1 MTDAK
6 ELRIGNWVYDGER
19 TQFPMYVRAIGEDYV
34 YLDFDGN
41 EGDLWE
47 STPDELKGISLT
59 KDILEKAGFSFDNGY
74 WKLRINEHS
83 HLEYYP
89 HEYRLRKWYVGI
101 DEWNNHAKVKEI
113 TFVCQCYYLHE
124 FQNAFYMA
132 TKKQLN
138 IEL

>member
-1 MTDAK
+1 MIDTK
-6 ELRIGNWVYDGER
+6 ELRIGNWVCDGER
-19 TQFPMYVRAIGEDYV
+19 TQFPMYVRGIGENYV

-74 WKLRINEHS
+74 WKLRINERS

-113 TFVCQCYYLHE
+113 TFACQCHYLHE